1 MGFLA
6 PLFLAGLL
14 AVGLPLWLHRFARDT
29 RTKQPFASLMLL
41 EQSQI
46 QQSREHTL
54 KYWLLLALRILL
66 LLLIALTFAQ
76 PVLPWRTPPLE
87 AQDRKLHV
95 IVMDTSL
102 SMQQGDHWQ
111 KAMEKAQALI
121 GAMKP
126 ADQGLLVSADSRVRV
141 VAGPVNGNDTSE
153 LRSALATLKPTFSRL
168 DYGMLMTSAP
178 SWLGN
183 DRLKTE
189 LHVVTDLQR
198 SATPLQ
204 FADLEPPVGVKL
216 MLDDVGASP
225 ATNQHVMSIGPS
237 EKDANVFE
245 VRVSGAAPA
254 GAPRTVVLSIDGKEK
269 GRKPLTPLQG
279 TVPVNAP
286 VMQPDP
292 NAGSAAGLATAVD
305 SAGGDATRGAAIANA
320 RGSGLNGGPC
330 APGSAGSGPSTTA
343 GPPNGRGSTGSRD
356 SSSASAFS
364 EGRGPSGAPCPPSAS
379 ISAGAPG
386 AEPVSTALFAD
397 LDLGAGAHR
406 ATVTLEPADALPQ
419 DDQFYSVIE
428 HREPRALIIGANA
441 SGDDVSYFAAA
452 VGALTNPRL
461 AVERTGSDAISQR
474 ALADYSAL
482 VVSDVGVLSGASVT
496 FIQRYLE
503 GGGTVLMTLG
513 PRAARLE
520 KIPLSGHTRSGRNL
534 NSQGGG
540 WTGRVASVE
549 QSHPALRDAQGWRS
563 VRFFRYVAVEPQADD
578 AALIRFEDGGPLLI
592 ERRVGAGRLLVLTSP
607 LDREWNDL
615 AIHPLFVRFIG
626 EAARY
631 LTSAAAAPNALVGSI
646 LPLGVNASNGAQVFD
661 PRGRRATAL
670 GDTSE
675 KPRILAD
682 QIGFYEVRGGGRSDW
697 IAVNADPRESELSRL
712 SDDSVSQW
720 TRMQKE
726 GPDADAG
733 PQVVAADTTSGAKPA
748 LKSIWPW
755 LLLIAVTLAFIEPLV
770 ANSYLHVRRGVTS

>member
-1 MGFLA
+1 MTFLA

-29 RTKQPFASLMLL
+29 RTKQPFASLMFL

-66 LLLIALTFAQ
+66 VLLLALAFAQ
-76 PVLPWRTPPLE
+76 PLLPWSAPPLE
-87 AQDRKLHV
+87 AKDRKLQV

-111 KAMEKAQALI
+111 KAVEKATSLI
-121 GAMKP
+121 GAMRP

-141 VAGPVNGNDTSE
+141 VAGPVNGGDTSE
-153 LRSALATLKPTFSRL
+153 LRSALATLKPTYSRL

-189 LHVVTDLQR
+189 LHIVTDLQK

-216 MLDDVGASP
+216 MLDDVGLSP
-225 ATNQHVMSIGPS
+225 VTNQYVKGIGPS

-245 VRVSGAAPA
+245 VRVGGMAAP

-269 GRKPLTPLQG
+269 GRKTLTP
-279 TVPVNAP
+279 PREPAP
-286 VMQPDP
+286 APLHPDE
-292 NAGSAAGLATAVD
+292 NAGSAAGLA
-305 SAGGDATRGAAIANA
+305 SAAPEAKRPAAQGSSAQ
-320 RGSGLNGGPC
+320 GSGVQGAQRAGDPT
-330 APGSAGSGPSTTA
+330 PGDVSIATGSGPT
-343 GPPNGRGSTGSRD
+343 
-356 SSSASAFS
+356 
-364 EGRGPSGAPCPPSAS
+364 
-379 ISAGAPG
+379 
-386 AEPVSTALFAD
+386 STALFAD

-419 DDQFYSVIE
+419 DDQFFSVIE
-428 HREPRALIIGANA
+428 HREPRALIIGATA

-461 AVERTGSDAISQR
+461 AVERTGSDAISQH

-482 VVSDVGVLSGASVT
+482 VVSDVGVLSGASAT
-496 FIQRYLE
+496 AIQRYLE

-513 PRAARLE
+513 PRAARLD
-520 KIPLSGHTRSGRNL
+520 KIPLSGHVRSTRNL

-592 ERRVGAGRLLVLTSP
+592 ERHVGAGRLLVLTSP

-646 LPLGVNASNGAQVFD
+646 LPLGMNALNGAQVFD
-661 PRGRRATAL
+661 PRGNRATAL
-670 GDTSE
+670 GETAE
-675 KPRILAD
+675 RPRILAD
-682 QIGFYEVRGGGRSDW
+682 SIGFYEVRGGGRSDW

-712 SDDSVSQW
+712 SDDGVSQW
-720 TRMQKE
+720 TRMQKD
-726 GPDADAG
+726 GPDAGAVT
-733 PQVVAADTTSGAKPA
+733 QAVAADPTSGAKPA

>member
-66 LLLIALTFAQ
+66 LFLIALTFAQ

-111 KAMEKAQALI
+111 KAVEKAQALL

-141 VAGPVNGNDTSE
+141 VAGPVNGSDTSE
-153 LRSALATLKPTFSRL
+153 LRSALASLKPTFSRL

-183 DRLKTE
+183 ERLKTE

-216 MLDDVGASP
+216 MLDDVGSSA

-237 EKDANVFE
+237 GRDANVFE
-245 VRVSGAAPA
+245 VRVAGTAPA

-269 GRKPLTPLQG
+269 GRKALAPPRGSTPAG
-279 TVPVNAP
+279 VPVL
-286 VMQPDP
+286 QPDP
-292 NAGSAAGLATAVD
+292 NSGSAAGLATPVD
-305 SAGGDATRGAAIANA
+305 TAAGEGARGNA
-320 RGSGLNGGPC
+320 RSTGACASNASGGSSC
-330 APGSAGSGPSTTA
+330 APDSGPPGNSDAA
-343 GPPNGRGSTGSRD
+343 GTS
-356 SSSASAFS
+356 
-364 EGRGPSGAPCPPSAS
+364 GP
-379 ISAGAPG
+379 AGT
-386 AEPVSTALFAD
+386 EPTSTALFAD
-397 LDLGAGAHR
+397 LELGAGAHR

-441 SGDDVSYFAAA
+441 GGDDVSYFAAA

-474 ALADYSAL
+474 ALGDYSAL

-496 FIQRYLE
+496 SIQHYLE

-520 KIPLSGHTRSGRNL
+520 KIPLSGHARSGRNL

-631 LTSAAAAPNALVGSI
+631 LTSSAAAPNALVGSI

-661 PRGRRATAL
+661 PGGRRATAL

-675 KPRILAD
+675 KPRILAE

-697 IAVNADPRESELSRL
+697 VAVNADPRESELSRL

-726 GPDADAG
+726 GPDAGAA
-733 PQVVAADTTSGAKPA
+733 PQVAAASAADASSGAKPA

>member
-1 MGFLA
+1 MTFLA

-29 RTKQPFASLMLL
+29 RTKQPFASLMFL

-76 PVLPWRTPPLE
+76 PMLPWRAPPLE

-95 IVMDTSL
+95 VVMDTSL

-111 KAMEKAQALI
+111 KAVEKAQSLI

-141 VAGPVNGNDTSE
+141 VAGPVNAGDASE
-153 LRSALATLKPTFSRL
+153 LRSALATLKPAYSRL

-189 LHVVTDLQR
+189 LHIVTDLQK

-216 MLDDVGASP
+216 MLEDVGASP
-225 ATNQHVMSIGPS
+225 ATNQYVKSIGPS

-245 VRVSGAAPA
+245 VRVGGTAPA
-254 GAPRTVVLSIDGKEK
+254 GQPRTVVLSIDGKEK
-269 GRKPLTPLQG
+269 GRKVLTP
-279 TVPVNAP
+279 PREPAP
-286 VMQPDP
+286 APLQPDP
-292 NAGSAAGLATAVD
+292 NAGSAAGLA
-305 SAGGDATRGAAIANA
+305 SAA
-320 RGSGLNGGPC
+320 SEP
-330 APGSAGSGPSTTA
+330 APGEAPA
-343 GPPNGRGSTGSRD
+343 
-356 SSSASAFS
+356 SSAADPTSS
-364 EGRGPSGAPCPPSAS
+364 
-379 ISAGAPG
+379 
-386 AEPVSTALFAD
+386 ALFAD
-397 LDLGAGAHR
+397 LDLGTGAHR

-419 DDQFYSVIE
+419 DDQFFSVIE
-428 HREPRALIIGANA
+428 HREPRALIIGAAA

-496 FIQRYLE
+496 AIQRYLE

-513 PRAARLE
+513 PRAARLD
-520 KIPLSGHTRSGRNL
+520 KIPLSGHVRSTRNL
-534 NSQGGG
+534 NSQGSG

-563 VRFFRYVAVEPQADD
+563 VRFFRYVAVEPQPDD
-578 AALIRFEDGGPLLI
+578 AALIRFEDGGELLI
-592 ERRVGAGRLLVLTSP
+592 ERHVGAGRLLVLTSP

-646 LPLGVNASNGAQVFD
+646 LPLGMNASNGAQVFD
-661 PRGRRATAL
+661 PHGNRATAL
-670 GDTSE
+670 GETAE
-675 KPRILAD
+675 RPRILAD
-682 QIGFYEVRGGGRSDW
+682 QVGFYEVRGGGRSDW
-697 IAVNADPRESELSRL
+697 IAVNADPRESQLSRL
-712 SDDSVSQW
+712 PLDSVGQW

-726 GPDADAG
+726 GPDAGAVT
-733 PQVVAADTTSGAKPA
+733 QAVAATSGAKPA

-770 ANSYLHVRRGVTS
+770 ANSHLHVRRGVTS

>member
-1 MGFLA
+1 MTFLA
-6 PLFLAGLL
+6 PLFLAGIL

-29 RTKQPFASLMLL
+29 RTKQPFASLMFL

-66 LLLIALTFAQ
+66 LLLLAFAFAQ
-76 PVLPWRTPPLE
+76 PMLPWRTPPLE
-87 AQDRKLHV
+87 VRDRTLHV

-111 KAMEKAQALI
+111 KAVEKATNLI
-121 GAMKP
+121 GAMKS

-141 VAGPVNGNDTSE
+141 VAGPVNGGDTSE
-153 LRSALATLKPTFSRL
+153 LRSALATLKPTASRL

-189 LHVVTDLQR
+189 LHIVTDLQQ

-216 MLDDVGASP
+216 LLEDVGASP
-225 ATNQHVMSIGPS
+225 TTNQYVRSLGPS
-237 EKDANVFE
+237 EQDANVYE
-245 VRVSGAAPA
+245 VRVAGTAPPGAV
-254 GAPRTVVLSIDGKEK
+254 RTVVLSIDGKEK
-269 GRKPLTPLQG
+269 GRKALTP
-279 TVPVNAP
+279 PPEPAP
-286 VMQPDP
+286 KSPQPDP
-292 NAGSAAGLATAVD
+292 NAGSAAGLATSPGQGVD
-305 SAGGDATRGAAIANA
+305 GASGPRGAEGTSSARNSDEATRATRRGAAASSSAGRAGANA
-320 RGSGLNGGPC
+320 AGPGTGAAGAN
-330 APGSAGSGPSTTA
+330 APGSGTGPRS
-343 GPPNGRGSTGSRD
+343 STG
-356 SSSASAFS
+356 
-364 EGRGPSGAPCPPSAS
+364 P
-379 ISAGAPG
+379 I
-386 AEPVSTALFAD
+386 STALFGD
-397 LDLGAGAHR
+397 LDLGTGAHR
-406 ATVTLEPADALPQ
+406 ATVRLEPADALPE
-419 DDQFYSVIE
+419 DDQFFSVIE
-428 HREPRALIIGANA
+428 HREPRALIIGATA

-496 FIQRYLE
+496 AIQHYLE

-513 PRAARLE
+513 PRAARLD
-520 KIPLSGHTRSGRNL
+520 KIPLSGHVRSTRNL
-534 NSQGGG
+534 KSQGGG

-549 QSHPALRDAQGWRS
+549 ESHPALRDGQGWRS

-578 AALIRFEDGGPLLI
+578 AQLIRFEDGNPLLI
-592 ERRVGAGRLLVLTSP
+592 ERHVGAGRLLVLTSP

-646 LPLGVNASNGAQVFD
+646 LPLGVNASDGAQVFD
-661 PRGRRATAL
+661 PRGNRATAL
-670 GDTSE
+670 GETSE
-675 KPRILAD
+675 RPRILAD
-682 QIGFYEVRGGGRSDW
+682 QVGFYEVRGGGRSDW
-697 IAVNADPRESELSRL
+697 VAVNSDPRESELSRL
-712 SDDSVSQW
+712 SNDSIAQW
-720 TRMQKE
+720 TRMQKN
-726 GPDADAG
+726 GPDAGAVT
-733 PQVVAADTTSGAKPA
+733 QAAAADTSGAKPA

-770 ANSYLHVRRGVTS
+770 ANSHLHVRRGVTS